1 MASSAVKKAWL
12 SLIFV
17 PPLIATVIA
26 ASTRAS
32 DNPALVWLRAY
43 WWIMFC
49 LCTLLYLLL
58 RGVLY
63 LRDRKRVRASR
74 LRPMAMPGRRR
85 ARR

>member
-12 SLIFV
+12 SLILV
-17 PPLIATVIA
+17 LPLIAMGIA

-32 DNPALVWLRAY
+32 DSPVLVWLRAY
-43 WWIMFC
+43 WWVMFC

-63 LRDRKRVRASR
+63 LRERKHKRASR
-74 LRPMAMPGRRR
+74 VKPMAMPGRRR